1 MIVKCLIP
9 TCCKPFVTNWM
20 TIFPK
25 RFLPAPSIYNFGPNG
40 LYAVE
45 PSEYAKK
52 PRDYKFASLKERLIG
67 GLLPNEARNYNP
79 PPYDLYCPS
88 MMPYLAKFMCEICGL
103 SCPCEAAK
111 KRHKVCH
118 KNGNKN
124 ENPEY
129 LAEEVFDEFSKIQEE
144 GQNSTNSGQIPVI
157 ENVQEFT
164 RCPFRSTDESIDLQ
178 SDEMLL

>member
-67 GLLPNEARNYNP
+67 NLLPNEARNYNP

-111 KRHKVCH
+111 NNTKFAIKVAM
-118 KNGNKN
+118 KT
-124 ENPEY
+124 
-129 LAEEVFDEFSKIQEE
+129 KIQKTY
-144 GQNSTNSGQIPVI
+144 QRKFLMNLVKFKMKVKIVQILVKF
-157 ENVQEFT
+157 Q
-164 RCPFRSTDESIDLQ
+164 
-178 SDEMLL
+178 LLKM